1 MLEPKPLAWLQECKH
16 KLTPPCLVILLWIS
30 ILLSSVSHQCIA
42 EVDPA
47 TNEEFA

>member
-1 MLEPKPLAWLQECKH
+1 MLEPKSLAWLQECKH

-30 ILLSSVSHQCIA
+30 ILLSPVSHQCIA

-47 TNEEFA
+47 ISEEFA